1 MIVQLEICVL
11 GTYLHLQFL
20 LDITLAFTHLG
31 NVYYITRDITYDI
44 VYDVII

>member
-20 LDITLAFTHLG
+20 LYITHLG
-31 NVYYITRDITYDI
+31 NVYYITYDITYDI
-44 VYDVII
+44 AYDVII